1 MVFFDIRTRPAPILA
16 SPIIT
21 RERKSR
27 TLLGNLV
34 AVIAENMYPIMYWL
48 DINIEALFSSSGISA
63 ICNDEVIDVIDVTN
77 VTNLEDV
84 NCVITNHI

>member
-1 MVFFDIRTRPAPILA
+1 MM
-16 SPIIT
+16 

-34 AVIAENMYPIMYWL
+34 AVMAENMYPSMYWL

-63 ICNDEVIDVIDVTN
+63 ICNDDVIDVIDIVTS
-77 VTNLEDV
+77 VTNLQYI
-84 NCVITNHI
+84 NSVITNHI